1 MGDCQC
7 RVVVIE
13 LTARRINAE
22 ECLKE
27 VYAGLINDI
36 DIRLGDLPVF
46 SGDTLLVLPENFICC
61 CRNSRDYAENVD
73 VLNAENCLSGL
84 QKLALR
90 HRLYII
96 AGTVP
101 DKVNGKYYIS
111 SYVISKDGEIL
122 TRYHKINLFKAIVNN
137 EKYDEGDFFTSGESP
152 VVFTMGNF
160 RVGMAICFDLRFPEH
175 FLKLRRMGADIIVVP
190 AAFTRNTGI
199 KHWKVLLRAR
209 AIENQVYV
217 VGAGLCGETSN
228 GYACYGHSMVVDP
241 DGAVLSETAPDVKI
255 QVLISTIDKSFISEI
270 RRNMPIFDD

>member
-61 CRNSRDYAENVD
+61 CRNSRDYAEN
-73 VLNAENCLSGL
+73 
-84 QKLALR
+84 
-90 HRLYII
+90 
-96 AGTVP
+96 
-101 DKVNGKYYIS
+101 
-111 SYVISKDGEIL
+111 ISKDGEIL

-217 VGAGLCGETSN
+217 VGAGLCGETSD